1 MMNPVAKGL
10 LFVFGVPVLFGISYF
25 YYAMSTGE
33 KRMKEVCGQIKPG
46 MNLAQLKAH
55 AEEHGLK
62 APNRDSG
69 ITYLPETK
77 TYGRFACKVV
87 LDAGIVKSSEYNY
100 AD

>member
-1 MMNPVAKGL
+1 MNPILKGL

-33 KRMKEVCGQIKPG
+33 KRMTQVCGQIKPG
-46 MNLAQLKAH
+46 MSLAQLKAH

-62 APNRDSG
+62 APSTNSG
-69 ITYLPETK
+69 ITYLAESR

-87 LDAGIVKSSEYNY
+87 LDSGIVKSSEYNY

>member
-1 MMNPVAKGL
+1 MNPVAKGL

-25 YYAMSTGE
+25 YYALSTGE
-33 KRMKEVCGQIKPG
+33 KRMTQVCAQIQPG
-46 MNLAQLKAH
+46 MNLAQVKGL

-62 APNRDSG
+62 APSRDSG
-69 ITYLPETK
+69 VTYLPETK

>member
-1 MMNPVAKGL
+1 MMSPVAKGL
-10 LFVFGVPVLFGISYF
+10 LFVFGVPALFGISYF

-46 MNLAQLKAH
+46 MSLAQVKAH

-62 APNRDSG
+62 APGRDSG
-69 ITYLPETK
+69 ITYLAETK

-87 LDAGIVKSSEYNY
+87 LEAGIVKSSEYNY